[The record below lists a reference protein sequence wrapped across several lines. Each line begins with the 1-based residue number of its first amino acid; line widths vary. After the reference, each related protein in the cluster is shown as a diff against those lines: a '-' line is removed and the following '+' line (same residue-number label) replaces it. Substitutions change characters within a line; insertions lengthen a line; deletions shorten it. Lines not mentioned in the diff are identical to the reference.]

1 MCVYS
6 VLSTQADSVVCVC
19 ACVYFRLL
27 STRGVDFPTAGGS
40 MQKKKICNSGLAM
53 AEISSPVTVREAQ
66 WLAAAQR
73 IVVTE
78 DKAEVVVSEF

>member
-1 MCVYS
+1 
-6 VLSTQADSVVCVC
+6 
-19 ACVYFRLL
+19 
-27 STRGVDFPTAGGS
+27 